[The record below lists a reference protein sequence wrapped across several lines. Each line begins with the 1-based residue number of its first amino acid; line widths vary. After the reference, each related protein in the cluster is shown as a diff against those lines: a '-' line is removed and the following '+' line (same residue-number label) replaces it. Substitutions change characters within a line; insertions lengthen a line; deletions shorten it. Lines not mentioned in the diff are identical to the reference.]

1 MGASGGK
8 APPWN
13 WRILLNGKGD
23 ELLYERGFIDRSL
36 PFGELKARSLV
47 NPQAK
52 AAGAPRLISRS
63 SSAWN
68 FRRCSLNLS
77 RKVPLSISHDE
88 GSGSSCAG
96 RRARLYNRFDL
107 ASACS
112 CLRGSSK
119 RLVMVRDTGFE
130 PVTPTVSR

>member
-52 AAGAPRLISRS
+52 AAGASPDFSQLIRVGLPN
-63 SSAWN
+63 A
-68 FRRCSLNLS
+68 
-77 RKVPLSISHDE
+77 VQP
-88 GSGSSCAG
+88 
-96 RRARLYNRFDL
+96 
-107 ASACS
+107 
-112 CLRGSSK
+112 
-119 RLVMVRDTGFE
+119 
-130 PVTPTVSR
+130 